1 MKQTNPSIA
10 TIKKHVA
17 EFVRRELPSTKVV
30 KVNMYESES
39 SIDGAPLLHI
49 DVIFEGE
56 RPASDECGNLMLRT
70 HDYFRGIKN
79 EIDPLFTFLTTED
92 ALDYYD
98 PVKKWPVGYYEPA

>member
-1 MKQTNPSIA
+1 MPSIA

-17 EFVRRELPSTKVV
+17 EIARRELTTAKVA
-30 KVNMYESES
+30 KINMYEGES

-56 RPASDECGNLMLRT
+56 RPASAECGNLMLLV
-70 HDYFRGIKN
+70 HQYFWSIEN
-79 EIDPLFTFLTTED
+79 ELDPLFTFLTTED

-98 PVKKWPVGYYEPA
+98 PVKKWPAGYYATA